1 MTHPLRLTARGTG
14 TREPYIQSRLM
25 KPLSIMSLV
34 IVVLA
39 VALVSCSD
47 ESGPEE
53 SSLTSVP
60 ADTSNEPLVFGNGSM
75 PATVPDDFPI
85 PSEARVGSTMV
96 DRSRGVT
103 EVVIVY
109 PADVSEVVEYFE
121 TNLPALGYT
130 VDESSGSNIRWAI
143 EFSNDGLDGDIV
155 IEASGGG
162 LSQGT
167 IRLVQPV
174 SG

>member
-1 MTHPLRLTARGTG
+1 
-14 TREPYIQSRLM
+14 M
-25 KPLSIMSLV
+25 KPLSIMALV
-34 IVVLA
+34 IVALA
-39 VALVSCSD
+39 VALAGCS

-53 SSLTSVP
+53 GALTSVP
-60 ADTSNEPLVFGNGSM
+60 GEASDEPLVFDSGSI

-96 DRSRGVT
+96 DRTRGVT
-103 EVVIVY
+103 EVLVVY
-109 PADVSEVVEYFE
+109 PADIPEVVEYFE
-121 TNLPALGYT
+121 TNLAEVGYS
-130 VDESSGSNIRWAI
+130 VDESSGSDTRWVI
-143 EFSNDGLDGDIV
+143 EFSSDGLDGNIV

-162 LSQGT
+162 VSQGT